1 MGATSRY
8 TAPKATIDP
17 DRSKSWIKR
26 ATPVVMAH
34 KLQWFSALIFSFLG
48 LIIQVWIPKI
58 LQNGITNSLI
68 NKTQPLHNY
77 VELIAVLALF
87 TGVFGYISR
96 TNLFKVAYAIE
107 FDLRNILYEHF
118 TRMSFPFYDRVQSG
132 QLISRANSDIR
143 SVQMYLTFAPM
154 ILVQCSIALVA
165 FAFMLSISVPLAFV
179 AMASMPFIYIVGIKM
194 RKSLFP
200 VSWLIQSRLAEVA
213 TVVDENV
220 NGVRVVR
227 SFAAEQQ
234 QLGQLAKAADRVQWG
249 YIKDADLR
257 ARFAPL
263 VQNLS
268 QVGLVLVLLVGGW
281 LVIHEHLPVA
291 SIVSFNLYLVMM
303 QAPFM
308 MLGMLIMMGQRASAS
323 ADRIYEII
331 DEKPT
336 IVDRP
341 DAIDLVDCQGDVE
354 FDDVSFAY
362 ADDSL
367 LTKPGGDDGPREIL
381 RNLNLHLH
389 PGETIALVGR
399 TGSGKSTVAR
409 VLARFY
415 DATGGTVRVDGHDV
429 RDLTLTSLRANI
441 GVVLDEPFLFSVS
454 IRDNIAYGRPDASME
469 EVMAAAEAAGATGFI
484 NRLADG
490 YDTVVGERGY
500 TLSGGQRQRIAI
512 ARALL
517 VNPPILI
524 LDDATSAIDVKVE
537 QRIHSSLRVL
547 MEGRTTLIIAHR
559 LSTISLA
566 DRVVL
571 LDNGRIVADGTH
583 AELLASTPLY
593 SEVLAQATS
602 EEQAAAEAAAGYR
615 GPRAGRRRPRAR
627 GRGTRAAGRAPRD
640 RRRGPRAR
648 EGCDLMF
655 GGGGVGPPMGGGG
668 APGSAQA
675 GLPFGGIPHEL
686 QAGVDLLLDEEPE
699 RGEPDVVFTQLPTAH
714 ESKKLTLT
722 SLLMEY
728 PGHVRAGRVLGGDDR
743 PVHPAR
749 PEPRLLRHQPWPDAA
764 PLRLRRRGAHGGAV
778 PGVDRRVGQRAVRAG
793 AGDGPPR
800 LVGHERPAH
809 QGVPP
814 PAAALARLLHRGEG
828 GRRHEP
834 HDERHR
840 EPAAAAAGRAG
851 PVRHSGPDH
860 GRHHG
865 LPLRHQRAS
874 WPPSPSSP
882 CCLPSSSCRS
892 GSSGPPSAA
901 TTRCATASRSCWP
914 TSPRA
919 CRACAS

>member
-1 MGATSRY
+1 M
-8 TAPKATIDP
+8 
-17 DRSKSWIKR
+17 
-26 ATPVVMAH
+26 
-34 KLQWFSALIFSFLG
+34 
-48 LIIQVWIPKI
+48 
-58 LQNGITNSLI
+58 
-68 NKTQPLHNY
+68 
-77 VELIAVLALF
+77 
-87 TGVFGYISR
+87 
-96 TNLFKVAYAIE
+96 
-107 FDLRNILYEHF
+107 LYEHF

-179 AMASMPFIYIVGIKM
+179 AMASMPFIYIVGVKM

-234 QLGQLAKAADRVQWG
+234 QLRQLATAADRVQWS

-281 LVIHEHLPVA
+281 MVIHEHLPVA

-323 ADRIYEII
+323 AGRIYEIL
-331 DEKPT
+331 DEQPT

-341 DAIDLVDCQGDVE
+341 DAVDLVDSKGDVE

-362 ADDSL
+362 AADSL
-367 LTKPGGDDGPREIL
+367 LSKPGEEDDGQRDIL
-381 RNLNLHLH
+381 RDLNLHLH
-389 PGETIALVGR
+389 PGETVALVGR

-454 IRDNIAYGRPDASME
+454 IRDNIAYGRPDAPME
-469 EVMAAAEAAGATGFI
+469 EVVAAAEAAGAAGFI
-484 NRLADG
+484 KRLSDG

-571 LDNGRIVADGTH
+571 LDRGRIVADGTH
-583 AELLASTPLY
+583 AELLATTPLY
-593 SEVLAQATS
+593 SEVLAQAAS
-602 EEQAAAEAAAGYR
+602 EEQAAVEAAE
-615 GPRAGRRRPRAR
+615 
-627 GRGTRAAGRAPRD
+627 GT
-640 RRRGPRAR
+640 
-648 EGCDLMF
+648 EDL
-655 GGGGVGPPMGGGG
+655 GLEDDVLEPEGG
-668 APGSAQA
+668 A
-675 GLPFGGIPHEL
+675 F
-686 QAGVDLLLDEEPE
+686 
-699 RGEPDVVFTQLPTAH
+699 
-714 ESKKLTLT
+714 
-722 SLLMEY
+722 
-728 PGHVRAGRVLGGDDR
+728 
-743 PVHPAR
+743 
-749 PEPRLLRHQPWPDAA
+749 
-764 PLRLRRRGAHGGAV
+764 
-778 PGVDRRVGQRAVRAG
+778 
-793 AGDGPPR
+793 
-800 LVGHERPAH
+800 
-809 QGVPP
+809 
-814 PAAALARLLHRGEG
+814 
-828 GRRHEP
+828 
-834 HDERHR
+834 
-840 EPAAAAAGRAG
+840 
-851 PVRHSGPDH
+851 
-860 GRHHG
+860 
-865 LPLRHQRAS
+865 
-874 WPPSPSSP
+874 
-882 CCLPSSSCRS
+882 
-892 GSSGPPSAA
+892 
-901 TTRCATASRSCWP
+901 
-914 TSPRA
+914 
-919 CRACAS
+919 